1 MTSLLKDLCLI
12 DGISGDEGR
21 VREYI
26 IDKIKDFCDYTVDN
40 LGNIIAVKKG
50 RKEPEKRLMV
60 SAHMDEVGLI
70 VTSINDDG
78 SLNVSAVG
86 GIEPAVILGKKVRV
100 GDRRISGVVGSA
112 AIHNISKDERD
123 KAPKLS
129 ALSVDIGASD
139 KAQAQKYVKPGDSIA
154 FDSDFVKLCKNKIK
168 AKAIDDRFGCA
179 VMIKLIQSEIEYDTC
194 FAFLV
199 QEEVGLRGA
208 KAAAY
213 SINPDVAVVIE
224 ATTASDIPGAEG
236 EKRVCVQGKGPAV
249 SFMDR
254 STIYSKELY
263 KLAFDI
269 ADEKGIPCQTKTMI
283 AGGNDAGAIHTARG
297 GVKTIAISLPCR
309 YIHSPSSVA
318 DVRDIES
325 SYELIRQ
332 LIQRI

>member
-1 MTSLLKDLCLI
+1 MTELLKELCLL

-26 IDKIKDFCDYTVDN
+26 IDEIKDFCEYSVDN
-40 LGNIIAVKKG
+40 LGNIIAFKKG
-50 RKEPEKRLMV
+50 KKTPPKRLMV
-60 SAHMDEVGLI
+60 TAHMDEVGLI
-70 VTSINDDG
+70 VTGINDDG

-86 GIEPAVILGKKVRV
+86 GIEPAAILGKKVRV
-100 GDRRISGVVGSA
+100 GDKRISGVVGSA
-112 AIHNISKDERD
+112 AVHNISKEERE
-123 KAPKLS
+123 KSPELS
-129 ALSVDIGASD
+129 ALSVDIGAAD
-139 KAQAQKYVKPGDSIA
+139 KSRACEYVKPGDSIA
-154 FDSDFVKLCKNKIK
+154 FDSDFVKLGENKVK

-179 VMIKLIQSEIEYDTC
+179 VMIKLIQSEIEYDTY

-208 KAAAY
+208 KAASY

-236 EKRVCVQGKGPAV
+236 DKKVCIQGNGPVV

-254 STIYSKELY
+254 TTIYSKELY

-269 ADEKGIPCQTKTMI
+269 ANEKAIPCQTKMMI

-297 GVKTIAISLPCR
+297 GVKTIAVSLPCR

-318 DVRDIES
+318 DMRDIKGS
-325 SYELIRQ
+325 FELIRQ
-332 LIQRI
+332 LVQRI